1 MSLHISESFQFWS
14 PLKATQTESI
24 QPSFLF
30 DKQIQCSKNNRWVR
44 EVEFMIKKPPDTP
57 CTVIYLFPAYKQAYV
72 CNCFFSS
79 PVTTPFLE
87 VWISNWCSYQSP
99 SRPCQTCW
107 TAGSRTFLTFA
118 EFVPLNKPSQMTLL

>member
-1 MSLHISESFQFWS
+1 MSLHISERFQFRS

-24 QPSFLF
+24 LPSLLF

-44 EVEFMIKKPPDTP
+44 EVEFMMKKPPDTT

-79 PVTTPFLE
+79 PVTIPFLE